1 MYDCNN
7 KLTLSEIASFQKV
20 MKVIT
25 SKGIVIGLRNFEIA
39 DIRRLMEI
47 DEESGLDG
55 DAGLYLELYNEWPEG
70 FMVVEIKDA
79 VIGFVVLVLTLDGE
93 GRIFS
98 LAVDSRYRGCGIGQT
113 MLKAAFNV
121 LRQRKIRSVRLEVR
135 VGNQVA
141 HKLYTSQGFLEIGFI
156 PFYYKDGEGAIL
168 MKKAL

>member
-7 KLTLSEIASFQKV
+7 KLTSSEIASFKKA

-25 SKGIVIGLRNFEIA
+25 SKGIVIRLRNFEIA

-55 DAGLYLELYNEWPEG
+55 DAGLYLELYDEWPEG
-70 FMVVEIKDA
+70 FMVVEQGDE

-98 LAVDSRYRGCGIGQT
+98 LAVDSRYRGSGIGRT
-113 MLKAAFNV
+113 MLKAAFSV
-121 LRQRKIRSVRLEVR
+121 LRRRKIGYVRLEVR

-141 HKLYTSQGFLEIGFI
+141 HRLYASLGFLEIGFI

-168 MKKAL
+168 MKKVL